1 MPIERL
7 AIIGG
12 TGPQG
17 RGLALRF
24 ATAGYAV
31 VVGSRER
38 AKAQGVVDAMQAA
51 HPGLDVRGDDNA
63 AAVADAD
70 AVVLALAPEG
80 LAATID
86 ALRERLAGRLVID
99 VVVPLALRD
108 GLAEHAPPAGAG
120 SAGELAQAM
129 LPHSRV
135 VGAFKTIPASH
146 LLALER
152 PLEGDVFVC
161 GDDAAAR
168 ADVAALVARVRNLR
182 AVDAGPMRN
191 ARAIEGITALL
202 VNLNRAHR
210 AHTSIRVLGLD

>member
-129 LPHSRV
+129 LPQSRV

>member
-7 AIIGG
+7 AIVGG

-38 AKAQGVVDAMQAA
+38 AKAEGVVDAMLAK
-51 HPGLDVRGDDNA
+51 HPGIDVRGDDNA
-63 AAVADAD
+63 SAIADAD
-70 AVVLALAPEG
+70 TVVLALAPEG
-80 LAATID
+80 LAATIEVLSD
-86 ALRERLAGRLVID
+86 RLAGRLVID

-108 GLAEHAPPAGAG
+108 GLAEHAPPAGAT

-135 VGAFKTIPASH
+135 VGAFKTIPASQ
-146 LLALER
+146 LLAVER
-152 PLEGDVFVC
+152 RLEGDVLLC

-168 ADVAALVARVRNLR
+168 ADVAALVARIDGLR
-182 AVDAGPMRN
+182 AVDAGAMRN

-210 AHTSIRVLGLD
+210 AHTSIRILGLG